1 MVVHVAL
8 CHHPP
13 TSIDD
18 VIEQSTI
25 ANGNRHLSSNVDVGD
40 AFFDGIKL
48 ALYLPPN
55 QGGIP
60 LVGEGY
66 VEEIMAFQ
74 PVEVST
80 CNIKSI

>member
-8 CHHPP
+8 SHYPP

-18 VIEQSTI
+18 VIEQSAV
-25 ANGNRHLSSNVDVGD
+25 ANGDRHLSSNVGISDVL
-40 AFFDGIKL
+40 FDGVKL

-55 QGGIP
+55 QGGIS

-66 VEEIMAFQ
+66 IEEIVAFQ
-74 PVEVST
+74 PIKVST
-80 CNIKSI
+80 CNST